1 MPASDTASGPGR
13 IEKPVRV
20 KFTGGR
26 EVVGTLQGFDAL
38 VNLVLDD
45 TIEYLRDPTDPYR
58 ITEETRNLG
67 LVVARGEL
75 RPSPHPLAG
84 DGPRAPPSPKRRMWL
99 QRAAGRPLGSPAH
112 LERPSCRG
120 LCCR

>member
-75 RPSPHPLAG
+75 RPSPHPLH
-84 DGPRAPPSPKRRMWL
+84 APASQHAAPSRQRRL
-99 QRAAGRPLGSPAH
+99 H
-112 LERPSCRG
+112 
-120 LCCR
+120 